1 MTYTATA
8 HPAAGFFSRLWRW
21 FSVDFLGIVREMRLS
36 YLPPLMVYLAAGVSG
51 FTGIIESF
59 FVKDQL
65 GLSAAFLASL
75 GFWAGLPWALKMPI
89 GHMVDLFWQ
98 RKSYFVYLGALL
110 MTAGLL
116 IMVGL
121 TGYKEW
127 MAGILPLDVW
137 YIISALIS
145 PVGFVFQDVVAD
157 AMTVEAVPRHT
168 AEGEPIADSELQRM
182 HITMQTLGR
191 IAIIGGVALVA
202 GIGGWLAKTLSYAV
216 MYWIS
221 LIIPVISVLGV
232 TLGDIN
238 LGLRRR
244 SYRRR
249 GFSEAEIRG
258 MLHAERPNLAPNW
271 YILGGSAAFVA
282 MSLLLGLSDLT
293 AKMEAIFLAS
303 LAIIAYLIRQLLA
316 AMAPDK
322 RREIVG
328 IALIVFVFRAMPGIG
343 AGAGWWQIDVLGFD
357 EAFFGTLRQISA
369 ILAILGMFALRGWM
383 SRRPIPYLV
392 VFLSLYSSV
401 MMLPFIGMYYGL
413 HEWTE
418 RMFGFGARTI
428 ALIDTMADSPLG
440 QVAMVPMLA
449 WIAREAPQ
457 EQKATYFAIMA
468 AFTNLALSAASLGT
482 NYMNQLYTVERG
494 SYGELGRL
502 MIAVSLIGLIIP
514 IATVLLVNRW
524 RRQRPAV
531 ALNGLGEPS

>member
-1 MTYTATA
+1 VTSEATLD
-8 HPAAGFFSRLWRW
+8 PVPGRIGRVWRW
-21 FSVDFLGIVREMRLS
+21 FNVDFLGIVREMRLS

-59 FVKDQL
+59 FVKEQL

-89 GHMVDLFWQ
+89 GHLVDLFWQ
-98 RKSYFVYLGALL
+98 RKSFFVYFGALL
-110 MTAGLL
+110 MAAGLL

-121 TGYKEW
+121 TGYSEW
-127 MAGILPLDVW
+127 MAGILPPDVW

-168 AEGEPIADSELQRM
+168 ADGAPIPEKDLQRM
-182 HITMQTLGR
+182 NITMQTLGR
-191 IAIIGGVALVA
+191 IAIIGGAAMVA
-202 GIGGWLAKTLSYAV
+202 GVGGWLAKTLSYAV
-216 MYWIS
+216 MYWVS
-221 LIIPVISVLGV
+221 LVIPVISVLGV
-232 TLGDIN
+232 TLGDVN
-238 LGLRRR
+238 QGRRR
-244 SYRRR
+244 RRYRCS
-249 GFSEAEIRG
+249 GFSEEDIRR
-258 MLHAERPNLAPNW
+258 MLHAEKPELAPNW
-271 YILGGSAAFVA
+271 YILGGSVLFVA
-282 MSLLLGLSDLT
+282 LSLLLGLSEVA

-303 LAIIAYLIRQLLA
+303 LAIIAYLIHQLLQS
-316 AMAPDK
+316 MAPAK
-322 RREIVG
+322 RREIIG
-328 IALIVFVFRAMPGIG
+328 IAVIIFVFRAMPGIG
-343 AGAGWWQIDVLGFD
+343 AGASWWQIDVLQFD
-357 EAFFGTLRQISA
+357 EAFFGTLRQVSS

-392 VFLSLYSSV
+392 VFLSLYSTV
-401 MMLPFIGMYYGL
+401 MMMPFIGMYYGL

-457 EQKATYFAIMA
+457 ELKATYFAVMA

-482 NYMNQLYTVERG
+482 NYMNQIFIVERG

-502 MIAVSLIGLIIP
+502 MIAVNLIGMVIP

-524 RRQRPAV
+524 SRRSSSSA
-531 ALNGLGEPS
+531 AT